1 MNHDEAMTIAF
12 RIADAAAHD
21 KGDGISKIVVVAG
34 GEAIY
39 DVCTREAELA
49 AEAMK
54 ERCAQA
60 AESYPAC
67 VEAIPKIIRSLST
80 SDALAEHD
88 RQVRL
93 SEAEWWWEQV
103 YWLNAFLIT
112 GEAYGKRE
120 KLARHLAALRQQLEK
135 SIYD

>member
-1 MNHDEAMTIAF
+1 MCSSD
-12 RIADAAAHD
+12 
-21 KGDGISKIVVVAG
+21 
-34 GEAIY
+34 
-39 DVCTREAELA
+39 L
-49 AEAMK
+49 
-54 ERCAQA
+54 
-60 AESYPAC
+60 
-67 VEAIPKIIRSLST
+67 IRSLST